1 MNTLNSLEDLFH
13 HQLKDIYNAEK
24 QLMDALPDLRDQATT
39 QALREA
45 VSDHLDE
52 TRGHKKRLDDIA
64 KSLDL
69 ELSGETCE
77 AMKGLI
83 EEARSFISEDAK
95 PTVRDAG
102 LIADLQRIQHYE
114 IAAYG
119 TALHY
124 AEALNHTAAVEKLR
138 ASLNE
143 EKDADQKLNILAEE
157 NINPLAKSA

>member
-1 MNTLNSLEDLFH
+1 MGTLNTLEDLFH

-24 QLMDALPDLRDQATT
+24 QLIDALPDLRDKSNAQP
-39 QALREA
+39 LREA
-45 VSDHLDE
+45 IADHLDE
-52 TRGHKKRLDDIA
+52 TRTHKNRLDDIG

-69 ELSGETCE
+69 DLGGETCE

-83 EEARSFISEDAK
+83 EEARSFISEEAK
-95 PTVRDAG
+95 PAVRDAG

-138 ASLNE
+138 DSLNE
-143 EKDADQKLNILAEE
+143 EKDADQQLNILAEE